1 MAVTETD
8 YATIVVSATHGK
20 LGVVRNAQI
29 TSNTIQ
35 MIKVQFDFKTSDW
48 DNLTKTAVFW
58 RESDMADQNMDAKIL
73 MVLDN
78 QGQCSIPS
86 EMTVDDENTFLI
98 GLYGVSSGTDLKRM
112 VSNWIPF
119 HVVRGCYGGGSASQA
134 PTADVY
140 EQLLSKLT
148 YMAGTNVSIANNVIS
163 VTIPD
168 TLATKTYVDEKSGKI
183 DSIQVNGVPQTITNK
198 AVNINIPTKTS
209 QLSNDSNFV
218 TTSYHDSTKSDI
230 THNHDGIYL
239 KEHQNIS
246 GKQDVIT
253 DLSAIRAGAALGAT
267 SLQELPEHIHTDE
280 EIAMSGF
287 GVNLRGFAQS
297 ALSSVNDLS
306 YTVADLGGAVSD
318 MNTVLGSKL
327 SDAPSDGKQYARQ
340 DGAWAEVTG
349 GEEPLYV
356 EFYDLEGDALC
367 NVSFD
372 TINAALQ
379 RGEKL
384 SVWARNE
391 SGFLTGPATYQLDT
405 DGPGF
410 NAFFLDGTAV
420 YWVWLDPADSCGFWK
435 INLYS
440 LKDHTTDTTVH
451 VTSSDKT
458 NWNGKVGEAPSDGKQ
473 YARRNG
479 AWEITSAG
487 SGTDDYNKLGS
498 KPSINN
504 VALIGNKTS
513 EQLGLSPENHTH
525 SYSELTDKPTVPTV
539 NNPTVYYTTTAGDVW
554 MEAFTLNQTEDV
566 HLDLTASVFET
577 IDYAQDN
584 PEMAAW
590 GIFLCL
596 YMKKLP
602 AIYWMAEI
610 DGAFTLPL
618 LFTNWNITQV
628 GDDFQDIFMQA
639 DYHLDTASISDADDI
654 DALPLDLTFTLT
666 AELTLYGIDSDNI
679 FKLTVRDNLAEKQA
693 ISDALESMGE
703 VASNVDDLGDRVSDI
718 EGSYVGDA
726 PSDGN
731 TYARKDGAWEAISA
745 GSSDYSKLANKP
757 SINNV
762 TLSGNTTLDA
772 VGAAEKNHTHTASD
786 IGAFTQQSYSVVANT
801 YINNTDGREI
811 AYSGW
816 DSTDYI
822 ELAGDQLKCVWN
834 TSSTWNA
841 FYDESKRYISSP
853 TFGAGG
859 ATVIIPA
866 KAKYVRLSN
875 TSTAMRTLEV
885 YALSS
890 LTGMLDGISGRVKDI
905 EDKESVWNS
914 KQDVITDIDAI
925 RSGAALGATALQ
937 SYTEID
943 PTVPNWAKQANKP
956 TYTAAE
962 IGALPSDTEIP
973 SQMYYV
979 ITEDM
984 FDINYDS
991 TLGQSPY
998 STSYGYSEIT
1008 ISDDVGVEWK
1018 NGAVYRFVLDTKIA
1032 KTPYRNV
1039 RVRIG
1044 ENGTWIPITSYAGSA
1059 SAQYGIFVK
1068 GHNTTFCYETKYIST
1083 GALTHMNYDTNT
1095 TYAYLANT
1103 VLGDATD
1110 SSVQIDSSGYGAR
1123 YSLIFP
1129 TTPISSILDGT
1140 ERWSSPML
1148 SSSTSTSKKVFAGK
1162 LYLDRAPLYV
1172 YSANIAAGGKPI
1184 NSLYQA
1190 YTNGALYS
1198 YLANTNST
1206 YVTTR
1211 KRCYMWLKDFDAEEL
1226 TFYADNTIGNV
1237 MSEDKITTRFPSS
1250 TQGDIYLLYL
1260 GRNNA
1265 TWGNWQPDFV
1275 CHYRIYKYTPSTGV
1289 FVDTKISVG

>member
-1 MAVTETD
+1 LAVTETD

-78 QGQCSIPS
+78 QGQCSIPP
-86 EMTVDDENTFLI
+86 EMTVDNENTFLI

-163 VTIPD
+163 VIIPD

-246 GKQDVIT
+246 GKQDVIA

-280 EIAMSGF
+280 EITMSDF
-287 GVNLRGFAQS
+287 GANLRGFAQS

-306 YTVADLGGAVSD
+306 YTVADLGDAVSD
-318 MNTVLGSKL
+318 MNIVLGSKL
-327 SDAPSDGKQYARQ
+327 SD
-340 DGAWAEVTG
+340 
-349 GEEPLYV
+349 
-356 EFYDLEGDALC
+356 
-367 NVSFD
+367 
-372 TINAALQ
+372 
-379 RGEKL
+379 
-384 SVWARNE
+384 
-391 SGFLTGPATYQLDT
+391 
-405 DGPGF
+405 
-410 NAFFLDGTAV
+410 
-420 YWVWLDPADSCGFWK
+420 
-435 INLYS
+435 
-440 LKDHTTDTTVH
+440 
-451 VTSSDKT
+451 
-458 NWNGKVGEAPSDGKQ
+458 APSDGKQ

-479 AWEITSAG
+479 AWEITSVG
-487 SGTDDYNKLGS
+487 SSDYSSLTG

-504 VALIGNKTS
+504 I
-513 EQLGLSPENHTH
+513 
-525 SYSELTDKPTVPTV
+525 
-539 NNPTVYYTTTAGDVW
+539 
-554 MEAFTLNQTEDV
+554 
-566 HLDLTASVFET
+566 
-577 IDYAQDN
+577 
-584 PEMAAW
+584 
-590 GIFLCL
+590 
-596 YMKKLP
+596 
-602 AIYWMAEI
+602 
-610 DGAFTLPL
+610 
-618 LFTNWNITQV
+618 
-628 GDDFQDIFMQA
+628 
-639 DYHLDTASISDADDI
+639 
-654 DALPLDLTFTLT
+654 
-666 AELTLYGIDSDNI
+666 
-679 FKLTVRDNLAEKQA
+679 
-693 ISDALESMGE
+693 
-703 VASNVDDLGDRVSDI
+703 
-718 EGSYVGDA
+718 
-726 PSDGN
+726 
-731 TYARKDGAWEAISA
+731 
-745 GSSDYSKLANKP
+745 
-757 SINNV
+757 
-762 TLSGNTTLDA
+762 TLSGNKSVDEL
-772 VGAAEKNHTHTASD
+772 GIAEKAHTHTASD
-786 IGAFTQQSYSVVANT
+786 VGAFTQQSYSVVANT

-822 ELAGDQLKCVWN
+822 ELTGDQLKCVWN
-834 TSSTWNA
+834 TSSTWNV

-866 KAKYVRLSN
+866 QAKYVRLSN

-905 EDKESVWNS
+905 EDKESAWNS
-914 KQDVITDIDAI
+914 KQDVITDIDVI

-973 SQMYYV
+973 PQMYYV

-984 FDINYDS
+984 FDINYNS

-1018 NGAVYRFVLDTKIA
+1018 NGAVYRFALDTKIA
-1032 KTPYRNV
+1032 KAPYRNV

-1172 YSANIAAGGKPI
+1172 YSANIVAGGKPI

-1211 KRCYMWLKDFDAEEL
+1211 KRCYMWLKDFDEEEL

-1250 TQGDIYLLYL
+1250 TQGNIYLLYL
-1260 GRNNA
+1260 GWNNA